1 MKLLN
6 ASYFRF
12 LSHAVKHTK
21 AAESII
27 RDLKYRDDILT
38 KHQPLIDE
46 MYEMI
51 KSAASDG
58 KVRVVIHG
66 NHPFWT
72 TREVHHIFREK
83 GFQVHY
89 ETNSIDWWWDTKENE
104 LQ

>member
-27 RDLKYRDDILT
+27 RDLKHRDELLT
-38 KHQPLIDE
+38 KHQPMIDE
-46 MYEMI
+46 LYEKI
-51 KSAASDG
+51 VEAAKEG
-58 KVRVVIHG
+58 KVKVEVPYT
-66 NHPFWT
+66 HPFWT
-72 TREVHHIFREK
+72 SREVHHIFREK

-89 ETNSIDWWWDTKENE
+89 AVSYTHLALPTKA
-104 LQ
+104 